1 MQRRPVKMGRARA
14 RTGWLLWLAWGI
26 FGSIFLFEDN
36 AGGSLTLSFLLTSPL
51 WCLFA
56 AWPFLWLWRVLQKD
70 SAMVTV
76 DDDIVVGDVK
86 ARLVEKDGIRYVEAA
101 PFCEAF
107 QCERPPVAAVTLAGG
122 DEQFLPLEAFRG
134 RQRKTK
140 RSPRGWKRRT
150 VSAVK
155 GRYVGSPQF

>member
-56 AWPFLWLWRVLQKD
+56 AWPFLWVWRVLQKD

-107 QCERPPVAAVTLAGG
+107 QCERPPAAAVTLAGG

-134 RQRKTK
+134 AAKKNEALAAWLETAD
-140 RSPRGWKRRT
+140 GI
-150 VSAVK
+150 
-155 GRYVGSPQF
+155 GR